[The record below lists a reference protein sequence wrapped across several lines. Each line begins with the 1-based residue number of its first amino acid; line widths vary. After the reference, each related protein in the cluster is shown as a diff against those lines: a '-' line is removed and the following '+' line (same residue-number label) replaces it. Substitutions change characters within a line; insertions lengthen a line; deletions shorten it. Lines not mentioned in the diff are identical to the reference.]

1 MPTQTPTTTAARPMK
16 LPLARFEIAPEIFLS
31 VAVGAAVAL
40 IVAFDAKVVVA
51 FVGAATKVV
60 VVVVVVP
67 R

>member
-1 MPTQTPTTTAARPMK
+1 MK